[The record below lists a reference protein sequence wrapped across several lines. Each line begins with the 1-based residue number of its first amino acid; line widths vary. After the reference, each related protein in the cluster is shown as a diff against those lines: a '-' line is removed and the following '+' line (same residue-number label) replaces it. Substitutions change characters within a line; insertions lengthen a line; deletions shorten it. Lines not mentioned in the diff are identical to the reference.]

1 MSDKE
6 YLKKIEELRK
16 EALPEEQALLDYLEQ
31 YRPMENYDGVADRSS
46 SGIQDDLVDIV
57 DIPINTIARY
67 MKELGYKVVIWHG
80 YAYWNMRCAIYD
92 NDKEEID

>member
-6 YLKKIEELRK
+6 YLNKIAELREK
-16 EALPEEQALLDYLEQ
+16 ALPEEEALLDYLEQ
-31 YRPMENYDGVADRSS
+31 YRPMENYDGVVDRSS
-46 SGIQDDLVDIV
+46 SGIQSDLVDIV

-67 MKELGYKVVIWHG
+67 MKELGYKVVMWHG

-92 NDKEEID
+92 NDKKEID